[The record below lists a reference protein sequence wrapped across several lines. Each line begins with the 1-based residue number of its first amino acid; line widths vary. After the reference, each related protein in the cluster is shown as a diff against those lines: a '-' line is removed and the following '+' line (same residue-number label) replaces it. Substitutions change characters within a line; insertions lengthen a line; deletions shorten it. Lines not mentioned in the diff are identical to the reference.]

1 MNEII
6 LLVNFHGVGARQ
18 IGMQYMMVKTDAV
31 IPKPAKQV
39 QTAGGANKLK
49 HEAAALNPA
58 VANPPAAPKQAAQ
71 AIGPA
76 LTWVNVE
83 SIIKQI
89 RRMAVDLLDI

>member
-6 LLVNFHGVGARQ
+6 LFIISHGVGAKQ
-18 IGMQYMMVKTDAV
+18 IGRQYMMVTTDAV
-31 IPKPAKQV
+31 NPKPAKQV
-39 QTAGGANKLK
+39 QTAGGANRLK
-49 HEAAALNPA
+49 HEAAAPNPLL
-58 VANPPAAPKQAAQ
+58 ANPPAAPRQVAQ